1 MTDVNV
7 DCGHCITFTDRCS
20 DESDRNCY
28 QGYVVTDDARN
39 YAPGQQIKVLGEFD
53 TEHEA
58 ALFIETLPNY
68 LDGNY
73 GLDGPADD

>member
-1 MTDVNV
+1 M
-7 DCGHCITFTDRCS
+7 FT
-20 DESDRNCY
+20 
-28 QGYVVTDDARN
+28 VTDDATK
-39 YAPGQQIKVLGEFD
+39 YAQGEQIKVLGHFD

-58 ALFIETLPNY
+58 SVFIETLPNY